1 MIIEESFSLD
11 ASPTDVAAFFLDVD
25 RMSRCVP
32 GVDAVRA
39 IDPDQY
45 EATMSIRLG
54 PIQARFA
61 GNLRV
66 DSTDAPH
73 RLAASASGSDKA
85 TGSQAEV
92 EFTAH
97 LVELA
102 DGTTRVDSI
111 SDITIRGRLGQFGTG
126 VITSTAK
133 AMVREFASCAGA
145 ALASSD
151 TTSARPPGSP
161 PAGLGR
167 AIGHGIGIYLMTV
180 MQRVGA
186 FLKRLVRR
194 DDGAGK

>member
-1 MIIEESFSLD
+1 MIIEESFSLA

-25 RMSRCVP
+25 RMSKCVP

-39 IDPDQY
+39 IDPNQY

-61 GNLRV
+61 GNVRV
-66 DSTDAPH
+66 DSTDAPQ
-73 RLAASASGSDKA
+73 RLAASARGNDKA

-92 EFTAH
+92 EFSAN
-97 LVELA
+97 LIQLA

-126 VITSTAK
+126 VITSTAR

-145 ALASSD
+145 ALATSD
-151 TTSARPPGSP
+151 ATPTTAPTTRP
-161 PAGLGR
+161 GLSR
-167 AIGHGIGIYLMTV
+167 AIGLGIGIYLKTV
-180 MQRVGA
+180 MQRVGD
-186 FLKRLVRR
+186 FFKRLVRR
-194 DDGAGK
+194 GDDEAQ

>member
-1 MIIEESFSLD
+1 MIIEESFSLA
-11 ASPTDVAAFFLDVD
+11 ASPTDVASFFLDVD

-32 GVDAVRA
+32 GVDSVRA
-39 IDPDQY
+39 IDPDRY

-61 GNLRV
+61 GNVRV

-73 RLAASASGSDKA
+73 RLAASARGNDKA

-92 EFTAH
+92 EFTAN

-111 SDITIRGRLGQFGTG
+111 SDVTIRGRLGQFGTG

-133 AMVREFASCAGA
+133 AMVREFATCAGT
-145 ALASSD
+145 ALATSD
-151 TTSARPPGSP
+151 A
-161 PAGLGR
+161 PAAQPMQPTGLGR
-167 AIGHGIGIYLMTV
+167 AISQGIGIYLKTV
-180 MQRVGA
+180 LQRAGA
-186 FLKRLVRR
+186 FFKRLVRR
-194 DDGAGK
+194 GDDEGQ

>member
-1 MIIEESFSLD
+1 MIVEESFSLD
-11 ASPTDVAAFFLDVD
+11 ASPAEVAQFFLDVD

-32 GVDAVRA
+32 GVDSVRTT
-39 IDPDQY
+39 DPDQY
-45 EATMSIRLG
+45 QATMSIRLG

-61 GNLRV
+61 GELRV
-66 DSTDAPH
+66 DSTEVPH
-73 RLAASASGSDKA
+73 RLAASARGNDKA
-85 TGSQAEV
+85 TGSQAVV
-92 EFTAH
+92 EFSAN

-145 ALASSD
+145 ALA
-151 TTSARPPGSP
+151 TTNATPAKPPGP

-167 AIGHGIGIYLMTV
+167 AIGQGIGIYLKTV
-180 MQRVGA
+180 MQRVGG
-186 FLKRLVRR
+186 FFKRLARR
-194 DDGAGK
+194 GDDEG

>member
-1 MIIEESFSLD
+1 MIIEESFSLA
-11 ASPTDVAAFFLDVD
+11 ASPTDVATFFLDVD

-39 IDPDQY
+39 IDPNQY
-45 EATMSIRLG
+45 EATLSIRLG

-61 GNLRV
+61 GNVRV

-73 RLAASASGSDKA
+73 RLAASARGNDKA

-92 EFTAH
+92 EFSAN

-145 ALASSD
+145 ALA
-151 TTSARPPGSP
+151 TSEATPTPQP
-161 PAGLGR
+161 AQPAGLGR
-167 AIGHGIGIYLMTV
+167 TIGLGIGIYLKTV
-180 MQRVGA
+180 VQRVGA
-186 FLKRLVRR
+186 FFRRLVRR
-194 DDGAGK
+194 GDDAGQ